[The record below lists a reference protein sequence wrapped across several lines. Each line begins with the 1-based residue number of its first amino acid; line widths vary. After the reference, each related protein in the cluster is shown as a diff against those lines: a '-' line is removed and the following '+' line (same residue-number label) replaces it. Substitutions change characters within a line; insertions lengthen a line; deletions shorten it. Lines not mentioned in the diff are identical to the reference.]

1 MAEIAHLFARYA
13 SLCRDVQQ
21 KAVELENHPDR
32 QKRLR
37 RFASRETAE
46 VLGVSAS
53 HLRNL
58 VREEGFPSGEQSA
71 GGRRS
76 FTLAEIHA
84 ARSWLF
90 RATGHPRYAP
100 KVRRSDEH
108 LQVVTFVNFKG
119 GSGKTTSAVHFAQ
132 HLALHGYRVL
142 LVDLDPQASA
152 TALFGIAPAT
162 EVGDMETFAAWVR
175 RGDDEVGLADRLPRP
190 TYWLGLDLLP
200 ANIGLQ
206 HAEYELVGRLLAR
219 RDWPFYGQLAALL
232 ERLEP
237 RYDVVVCDCRPDV
250 GMLTINALTAATGL
264 VVPVPPAMVDFASTG
279 EFFRFMAE
287 IATDLREQV
296 GGRVMSYAFVRVLTT
311 KYRQADRNQ
320 AEMVNWTRALFREA
334 TLDAAMVE
342 TAAVDAGAILKETLY
357 EHEPSGN
364 RRSHDRALEALGRV
378 NAAIEAE
385 ILAAWGRTASAIS
398 AEAA

>member
-1 MAEIAHLFARYA
+1 MTNIGRLFARYA
-13 SLCRDVQQ
+13 ALCRDVQR
-21 KAVELENHPDR
+21 KAIELENHPN
-32 QKRLR
+32 KRKQLR
-37 RFASRETAE
+37 RFSSREAAE
-46 VLGVSAS
+46 ILGVSPG

-58 VREEGFPSGEQSA
+58 VREDSFPQGEQTAS
-71 GGRRS
+71 GRRS
-76 FTLAEIHA
+76 FALEEIHL
-84 ARSWLF
+84 ARTWLF

-100 KVRRSDEH
+100 KARRPGER

-132 HLALHGYRVL
+132 YLALRGYRIL
-142 LVDLDPQASA
+142 LADLDPQASA
-152 TALFGIAPAT
+152 TALFGIAPAS
-162 EVGDMETFAAWVR
+162 EVGDGDTFASWVR
-175 RGDDEVGLADRLPRP
+175 RVDDGEDLTERLPRP
-190 TYWLGLDLLP
+190 TYWAGLDLLP

-232 ERLEP
+232 ALLAP

-250 GMLTINALTAATGL
+250 GMLTINALAAATGL

-287 IATDLREQV
+287 VATDLREQV
-296 GGRVMSYAFVRVLTT
+296 GGEVMDYAFVRVLMT
-311 KYRQADRNQ
+311 KFRQADRNQ
-320 AEMVNWTRALFREA
+320 AEMVSWTRTLFREA

-342 TAAVDAGAILKETLY
+342 TAAVDAGGILKETLY
-357 EHEPSGN
+357 EYEPSGN
-364 RRSHDRALEALGRV
+364 RRSHERALEALNRV
-378 NAAIEAE
+378 NAAIEGE
-385 ILAAWGRTASAIS
+385 LLAVWARTAATS